1 MDTQQNPSYVGRF
14 KQLIV
19 DTSDPAIA
27 ALFDWVV
34 AMARERNAVHSALD
48 TPCYFP
54 NRAGTPLFLGVLAG
68 EMAAADAARVR
79 WGDPDAAAR
88 VVDARGDV

>member
-1 MDTQQNPSYVGRF
+1 MDTQQDPAYVGRF

-34 AMARERNAVHSALD
+34 AMAQERNAVHFAAD

-54 NRAGTPLFLGVLAG
+54 NRAGTPVVLGVLTGAI
-68 EMAAADAARVR
+68 AASDAARVR
-79 WGDPDAAAR
+79 WGDPDAAAH
-88 VVDARGDV
+88 VVDAWGDV

>member
-1 MDTQQNPSYVGRF
+1 MDTQQEPSYVGRF

-19 DTSDPAIA
+19 NTSDPAIA

-34 AMARERNAVHSALD
+34 AMARHRNAVHSALD

-54 NRAGTPLFLGVLAG
+54 DRTGTPIVLSVLAG
-68 EMAAADAARVR
+68 AMAAADAARVR
-79 WGDPDAAAR
+79 WGDPDAAAH